1 MNIHFYKSE
10 NADGVLRELTKDD
23 AWVGFRD
30 LEDVTGVSRL
40 LVRQVL
46 PRLSSKTFRVD
57 LLDPQRS
64 AEQFFCIKK
73 AVADLEDPS
82 LHVYIAGEIRDEDV
96 LGDLADTFEW
106 IDRFAKMPPNIIF
119 PESFV
124 DHVRTSFPDLSVRV
138 INGEEK
144 TTPLIHAVGKGSTRK
159 PLLLVIEHLVHDKTN
174 PVVFVGKG
182 VTYDSGG
189 YSLKPTQHMIDM
201 KLDKTGACVVVGL
214 MHLLRRFE
222 SKTPAVGICPLVEN
236 MVDGGSYRNDDV
248 IQSMV
253 DGLRVQVTNTDAE
266 GRLILGDAIAYAFQN
281 YSPSRIIDVAT
292 LTDTAVSLGDNYT
305 ALMGTDEELIP
316 RLLEIGE
323 TLGDPFW
330 RLPYS
335 KKRAKAVLYN
345 NSGNLVNSHSKN
357 CTGYSVE
364 GGLFIGEFVKEKT
377 PWTHIDIGGSHM
389 GGIMS
394 LLAMV
399 TEHTQNKHQRRFLPP
414 NLLK

>member
-64 AEQFFCIKK
+64 TEQFLSIKR
-73 AVADLEDPS
+73 ALAALEDPNLS
-82 LHVYIAGEIRDEDV
+82 ISIAGEIRDEDV

-159 PLLLVIEHLVHDKTN
+159 PLLLVIEHLVHDKTK

-214 MHLLRRFE
+214 MHLLRRVE

-335 KKRAKAVLYN
+335 RKRAKAVLYN